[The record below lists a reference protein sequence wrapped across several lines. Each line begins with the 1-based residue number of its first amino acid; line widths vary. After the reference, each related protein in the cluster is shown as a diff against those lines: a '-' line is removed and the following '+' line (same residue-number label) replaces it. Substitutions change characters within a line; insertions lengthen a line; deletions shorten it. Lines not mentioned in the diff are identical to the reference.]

1 MIALVLSAA
10 PSDHARTR
18 AGIDLA
24 MTLATF
30 ETPFALYFQGPACA
44 CLSSEKTGRW
54 ARKRLAALP
63 LYGLQTWYADQM
75 MDQPLEGTEVIAPET
90 MQAQLRQC
98 DQVIRL

>member
-30 ETPFALYFQGPACA
+30 ETPFALYFHGPACA
-44 CLSSEKTGRW
+44 CLSSEKTGQW

-63 LYGLQTWYADQM
+63 LYGLQTWYADQA
-75 MDQPLEGTEVIAPET
+75 MDQPLEGTELITPES
-90 MQAQLRQC
+90 MRAQLRQC
-98 DQVIRL
+98 DRVIRL

>member
-18 AGIDLA
+18 ADIDLA

-30 ETPFALYFQGPACA
+30 ETPFALLSRSACA
-44 CLSSEKTGRW
+44 CLSSDKLDNGH
-54 ARKRLAALP
+54 KRLAALP

-75 MDQPLEGTEVIAPET
+75 MDQPLEGTEVITET
-90 MQAQLRQC
+90 CKLARPC
-98 DQVIRL
+98 DR

>member
-30 ETPFALYFQGPACA
+30 ETPFALYFQGRACA
-44 CLSSEKTGRW
+44 CLSSDNAGQW

-63 LYGLQTWYADQM
+63 LYGLQTWYADQV
-75 MDQPLEGTEVIAPET
+75 MDQPLEGTQVITPEA